1 MAIKIRRPAFYKTSN
16 TKNFTDRSEPRK
28 AFWDRYEKM
37 VTENSSVI
45 TFYGAGGV
53 GKSALLKK
61 IEDEI
66 KRRDVVTHNECK
78 YVFYSF
84 ENITNMLEVL
94 NTFKFQ
100 LSAYGCEFPLF
111 DTGNYYYSLKVGQDI
126 TPPKA
131 KSMLEKI
138 PWVQKINKSLSKTSK
153 QMGDSTPVIKTT
165 GKVLNATT
173 DEDENFAEF
182 FLRET
187 GEAFGSLIPGIK
199 TVTTFMSIAD
209 TLLMK
214 YMERN
219 NILDEDH
226 KAVRF
231 QLNARRQEKNPVEI
245 YEFLPTIFALDVSD
259 WLQATGNKLV
269 VLLDNYES
277 LTGATGFQTA
287 EQLKRDSWLSG
298 EYGLIL
304 QIPATLW
311 IIAGRNKLRWGDE
324 LVDEHDQH
332 LITAL
337 TPEDS
342 NLFLKQAGVADEK
355 LRADLVKLTE
365 GYPIFLDLC
374 VDVYTEYKRQHGE
387 TEPTIDEFGHK
398 RQDVVGRIFR
408 YLDAAGDDVAKDMI
422 EFLGVLNGW
431 TDELA
436 VDIGGKVLHNFS
448 NNTYK
453 RVKGFSFIQSERVT
467 NEGLDLT
474 VFRCDNTIQ
483 SILVATVDEKLIVDT
498 TAAVDE
504 YFKNLFA
511 GKETFDAK
519 EIFYLKLWAESIVRF
534 ADDAEKLLARYQD
547 TLDGCVNSLIEH
559 ANFDAAEEILRLF
572 MNKIEALDETDT

>member
-1 MAIKIRRPAFYKTSN
+1 MAN
-16 TKNFTDRSEPRK
+16 TFTDRIELRD
-28 AFWDRYEKM
+28 AFWNHYKKKPDG
-37 VTENSSVI
+37 SI
-45 TFYGAGGV
+45 TVMTFCGTGGV
-53 GKSALLKK
+53 GKSALLEKL
-61 IEDEI
+61 EEEI
-66 KRRDVVTHNECK
+66 RLNSYGREKYKFLSYDFSDGNKTNKRDVLG
-78 YVFYSF
+78 VFR
-84 ENITNMLEVL
+84 TVL
-94 NTFKFQ
+94 SEYNCT
-100 LSAYGCEFPLF
+100 FPLF
-111 DTGNYYYSLKVGQDI
+111 DAGNYYYSRKIGQDVALPEVKPI
-126 TPPKA
+126 
-131 KSMLEKI
+131 LQNI
-138 PWVQKINKSLSKTSK
+138 RYIGNIFRGLSKFERGLGTVYPIVNIAA
-153 QMGDSTPVIKTT
+153 MV
-165 GKVLNATT
+165 
-173 DEDENFAEF
+173 
-182 FLRET
+182 FLGT
-187 GEAFGSLIPGIK
+187 KNPLSF
-199 TVTTFMSIAD
+199 VW
-209 TLLMK
+209 
-214 YMERN
+214 N
-219 NILDEDH
+219 
-226 KAVRF
+226 AVRF
-231 QLNARRQEKNPVEI
+231 FTASTSLIDKGLIKYMQRTKVWDDEHKEI
-245 YEFLPTIFALDVSD
+245 YNQLLDLRKKATPNELRDYLPTLFATDVKD

-324 LVDEHDQH
+324 LIDEHDQH

-498 TAAVDE
+498 TAAVDD
-504 YFKNLFA
+504 YFKKLFA
-511 GKETFDAK
+511 GKKTFDAK

-547 TLDGCVNSLIEH
+547 TLDGCVDSLIEH